1 MLHSEEYND
10 MMLQLFRKGKR
21 ILEAPLQNQ
30 VGRKLIQLMQKEGV
44 AYLSELSISQE
55 LVSLMQNL
63 EP

>member
-1 MLHSEEYND
+1 

-30 VGRKLIQLMQKEGV
+30 VGKKLIQLMQTEGV
-44 AYLSELSISQE
+44 GYLSELSISQE